1 MPASKT
7 SMFGNPFVG
16 IFAKT
21 NDKITLAGKT
31 VSDKFIKSLEVLGTE
46 VIKLSINN
54 CDLIGLYSAIN
65 NKGMVFSQLA
75 SVDEVK
81 DIKISDYNI
90 VRCKLTATGNNIVAN
105 DHGAIVNPDT
115 EESEIKKIKD
125 ALDVEVM
132 RSTIAGYKTVGAMV
146 IATNNGF
153 IAHPKTAT
161 SELELLKSIFH
172 VDGGI
177 GTSNMGVPF
186 PGISIIANKN
196 GFIVGELTTGFESGR
211 INDCLGFI

>member
-1 MPASKT
+1 MPASKV

-31 VSDKFIKSLEVLGTE
+31 VSDKFIRSLEVLGTE
-46 VIKLSINN
+46 VIRLSIND
-54 CDLIGLYSAIN
+54 CYLIGLYSAIN

-75 SVDEVK
+75 SEIEVK
-81 DIKISDYNI
+81 DIKASDYNI

-105 DHGAIVNPDT
+105 DYGAIVNPDT

-125 ALDVEVM
+125 ALDVEVV

-146 IATNNGF
+146 LVTNKGF
-153 IAHPKTAT
+153 IAHPKISA
-161 SELELLKSIFH
+161 SEIELLKSIFH
-172 VDGGI
+172 VDGGV

-196 GFIVGELTTGFESGR
+196 GFIVGELTTGFETGR